1 MDDTSADAR
10 DIVSTRVID
19 APAQKI
25 FRAMSQAEH
34 LVRWWGPKDFRNTFE
49 QFDFR
54 PGGDWKFVMHG
65 PDGIDYP
72 NQTVFQQIEP
82 DRLVVIQHVSAP
94 VFTLAMT
101 LSPEGGGKTRLTWRQ
116 RFETAQMRDRIAGVC
131 IPANEQNFDRL
142 QAELAQME

>member
-1 MDDTSADAR
+1 METATDSC

-25 FRAMSQAEH
+25 FRALSQPENLA
-34 LVRWWGPKDFRNTFE
+34 RWWGPDGFRNTFE

-72 NQTVFQQIEP
+72 NHMVFEEIVP
-82 DRLVVIQHVSAP
+82 SSRVVLQHMSAP
-94 VFTLAMT
+94 VFTMTMT
-101 LSPEGGGKTRLTWRQ
+101 LAPEAEGKTRLTWRQ
-116 RFETAQMRDRIAGVC
+116 RFESAQVRERIAGIC

-142 QAELAQME
+142 QAELARMD

>member
-1 MDDTSADAR
+1 METATDSR

-25 FRAMSQAEH
+25 FLALSQPENLA
-34 LVRWWGPKDFRNTFE
+34 RWWGPEGFRNTFE

-54 PGGDWKFVMHG
+54 QGGNWKFVMHG

-72 NQTVFQQIEP
+72 NHMVFEEIVLSS
-82 DRLVVIQHVSAP
+82 RLVLAHMSAP
-94 VFTLAMT
+94 VFTLTMT
-101 LSPEGGGKTRLTWRQ
+101 LAPEGEGKTRLTWRQ
-116 RFETAQMRDRIAGVC
+116 RFESAHVRDRVAGIC

-142 QAELAQME
+142 QAELARME